1 VERGVDVAFLSKQ
14 QPPNPQQPAGEK
26 KPAAAA
32 PAQAEAKPKPK
43 PVKPKTP
50 SPWPWGKFV
59 RIVASLA
66 IAFHLTAVFTA
77 PWYIQLWPTI
87 VPMVEPGGVP
97 RDEYGRELTLEQMRQ
112 MRYPEQIPV
121 LPRILNKT
129 LRHYANLLFI
139 NHGYDFFS
147 PDPGVS
153 HLIKYEVFNDAG
165 EKLASGQFPHR
176 GEQWPR
182 LFYHRH
188 MMLVEQLFDPAGGD
202 ANVRESLYRI
212 ADRLMVAND
221 GTQARLQ
228 LIRHHLLT
236 PQQVLAGQRIDS
248 QGTYEQLE
256 SIEHRRQRSPEITPG
271 GGP

>member
-1 VERGVDVAFLSKQ
+1 VAFLSKQ
-14 QPPNPQQPAGEK
+14 QPANPQQQAAEK
-26 KPAAAA
+26 KPAAA

-43 PVKPKTP
+43 PAKLKTP
-50 SPWPWGKFV
+50 SPWPWGPFV
-59 RIVASLA
+59 RVAATLA
-66 IAFHLTAVFTA
+66 ILFHLTAVFTA

-97 RDEYGRELTLEQMRQ
+97 RDEYGRELTLDQMRQ

-153 HLIKYEVFNDAG
+153 HLLKYEVFNDAG
-165 EKLASGQFPHR
+165 EKIASGQFPHR

-188 MMLVEQLFDPAGGD
+188 MMLVEQMFEPGGGGD
-202 ANVRESLYRI
+202 VRAALERI
-212 ADRLMVAND
+212 ANRLMVAHD
-221 GTQARLQ
+221 GTQSRLQ
-228 LIRHHLLT
+228 LVRHHLLT

-248 QGTYEQLE
+248 EGTYEQLDSME
-256 SIEHRRQRSPEITPG
+256 FRRQRPPEITPG

>member
-1 VERGVDVAFLSKQ
+1 MAFLSKQ
-14 QPPNPQQPAGEK
+14 QPPNPPPQGAER
-26 KPAAAA
+26 KPAPA
-32 PAQAEAKPKPK
+32 PAQPEAKPKPK
-43 PVKPKTP
+43 PGKAKTP

-66 IAFHLTAVFTA
+66 IVFHLTAVFTA
-77 PWYIQLWPTI
+77 PWYLQLYMQA

-97 RDEYGRELTLEQMRQ
+97 LDQYGREIP
-112 MRYPEQIPV
+112 PEQVGPATFPFQTPS
-121 LPRILNKT
+121 LPRFFAYY
-129 LRHYANLLFI
+129 LRHYTNLLFI

-188 MMLVEQLFDPAGGD
+188 MMLVEQLSEPGGD
-202 ANVRESLYRI
+202 DTRMRESMYRI
-212 ADRLMVAND
+212 ADRLMVAHD
-221 GTQARLQ
+221 GTQSRLQ

-236 PQQVLAGQRIDS
+236 PQQVMAGQRIDS
-248 QGTYEQLE
+248 EGTYEQLDA
-256 SIEHRRQRSPEITPG
+256 IEHRRQRSPEITPG
-271 GGP
+271 GGS

>member
-1 VERGVDVAFLSKQ
+1 MAFISKQ
-14 QPPNPQQPAGEK
+14 QQPVNPQPPLGEK
-26 KPAAAA
+26 KPTA
-32 PAQAEAKPKPK
+32 PPQPEVKGKPKPAK
-43 PVKPKTP
+43 SKAA
-50 SPWPWGKFV
+50 SSWPWGRFV
-59 RIVASLA
+59 RMLVSLA
-66 IAFHLTAVFTA
+66 VVFHLTAVFTA
-77 PWYIQLWPTI
+77 PWYIQLWPMI

-97 RDEYGRELTLEQMRQ
+97 RDESGRELSPEQLQ
-112 MRYPEQIPV
+112 QYPSQIPV

-153 HLIKYEVFNDAG
+153 HLVRYEVYSDAG

-188 MMLVEQLFDPAGGD
+188 MMLVEQLFEPGGD
-202 ANVRESLYRI
+202 DTRARNSLYRI
-212 ADRLMVAND
+212 ADRLIVAHD
-221 GTQARLQ
+221 GARARMQ
-228 LIRHHLLT
+228 LVRHHLLT

-248 QGTYEQLE
+248 EGTYEQLDL
-256 SIEHRRQRSPEITPG
+256 IEHRRQASPEITPG
-271 GGP
+271 SGP

>member
-1 VERGVDVAFLSKQ
+1 VAFLSKQ
-14 QPPNPQQPAGEK
+14 QPPNPQQPPAGEK

-43 PVKPKTP
+43 PVKAKTP
-50 SPWPWGKFV
+50 SPWPWGRLV

-77 PWYIQLWPTI
+77 PWYLQLWPLARV

-97 RDEYGRELTLEQMRQ
+97 RDEYGREIP
-112 MRYPEQIPV
+112 PEQVNPSTFPHQTPG
-121 LPRILNKT
+121 LPRFFAYY

-165 EKLASGQFPHR
+165 ERLASGQFPHR

-188 MMLVEQLFDPAGGD
+188 MMLVEQLSEPGGD
-202 ANVRESLYRI
+202 DTQMRDSMYRI
-212 ADRLMVAND
+212 ADRLMVAHD

-248 QGTYEQLE
+248 EGTYEQLE
-256 SIEHRRQRSPEITPG
+256 TIEHRRQRSPEITPG